1 MKNITEEARNRI
13 LARSYK
19 KEKAWDDYYRQ
30 SCDDWY
36 DNSNEEEK
44 SAFDRSFDLKNKYVR
59 RQWLLNIIFA
69 LICNIAYFSIYLSF
83 TFQDGSLNIKLF
95 LLNVIFQTP
104 MISIFFRCI
113 YIILIDYIKIK

>member
-1 MKNITEEARNRI
+1 MKNITEEARSRI
-13 LARSYK
+13 LANSEK
-19 KEKAWDDYYRQ
+19 KEKAWDNYYQ
-30 SCDDWY
+30 QQY
-36 DNSNEEEK
+36 DEFYKSDEEEK
-44 SAFDRSFDLKNKYVR
+44 NAFYRSFDLKNKYVR
-59 RQWLLNIIFA
+59 RQWILNIIFA

-104 MISIFFRCI
+104 MLSIFFRCI